1 VSPLYP
7 VCLYSIECVGHLHT
21 CVYMCV
27 FACFYMKQFF
37 IVFVSNFPEAVSHFF
52 IFFRCLKLL
61 SLLLT
66 HDIKVKI
73 PYSCCRG
80 VAEISVA
87 VFCLKLVRYCMYMW
101 LPMYLEKQVILLT
114 NHYKLLFWVSEY
126 KFNV

>member
-1 VSPLYP
+1 M
-7 VCLYSIECVGHLHT
+7 
-21 CVYMCV
+21 CVYICL

-37 IVFVSNFPEAVSHFF
+37 IVFFYQ
-52 IFFRCLKLL
+52 IFLKQFYFYLYFLSLFKML
-61 SLLLT
+61 SLLWT
-66 HDIKVKI
+66 HHIKVKI

-114 NHYKLLFWVSEY
+114 NYYKLLLWVSEY
-126 KFNV
+126 KYKV